1 MSPRAANATANSSP
15 STLASRKNGGRP
27 EVSGRRPLRSL
38 LECDRLLDLLAR
50 DAKILRDP
58 LDGVAGFHPASD
70 DFGSYP
76 GSRDDR
82 VAEGHSGI
90 DGDKPVDVGDD
101 DRKEADRAGC
111 VFRMCCIEKAC
122 SRRSARRNCASMRLR
137 KDKLGTLGF
146 GSSSSGSA
154 TRLPDWTG

>member
-1 MSPRAANATANSSP
+1 MHSALYGNAECRVETRLRAPVARLTRYDLKVMSPTAANATANSSP

-38 LECDRLLDLLAR
+38 LECDPLLDLLAR
-50 DAKILRDP
+50 DAEILRDP

-122 SRRSARRNCASMRLR
+122 SRRRV
-137 KDKLGTLGF
+137 
-146 GSSSSGSA
+146 
-154 TRLPDWTG
+154 